1 MTLGDLAALSATEIV
16 ALVKARQISP
26 VEVVKASLDRI
37 ERCNPTLNAVVTL
50 NEQAIE
56 DARTLEASIKSDSD
70 THVLCGAPVG
80 IKDLTPCGGS
90 ADHIWITD
98 IFRSH
103 SYGGCNHSAAPS
115 Q

>member
-56 DARTLEASIKSDSD
+56 ALRLAGTTTGGKRAPKQIQRRSINRK
-70 THVLCGAPVG
+70 TFK
-80 IKDLTPCGGS
+80 I
-90 ADHIWITD
+90 
-98 IFRSH
+98 
-103 SYGGCNHSAAPS
+103 
-115 Q
+115 